1 MEGHSTKSLLRVI
14 SLALALSL
22 AVPLITPAAHAQAA
36 SPTTVYLPNVTK
48 MLGGP
53 DGWQTPFIVQNVGAA
68 PTDLTV
74 SFYSFADGSLVAQRH
89 VTGLMPGTSYADVPN
104 NDADLP
110 AGGQFSVVVQS
121 SAAPIVSVVNEHQ
134 GTGNRAEALSYV
146 GLSSG
151 ALKVSLPYVA
161 KNDNGWLTT
170 FVIQNLG
177 TAPANAKIAV
187 ATDIGDTT
195 ASVTIDRVIQ
205 PGRSAFV
212 DPRSEQ
218 LLPAGSGAATITA
231 DQPIA
236 VVANVHNDAAGT
248 PFPRA
253 YSYNGVVATG
263 SSTTYL
269 PYAAKNADGQFRS
282 TKLWVQNA
290 GAAPA
295 GIQIEL
301 RKGGKVVDTF
311 SSTNPLRP
319 GQHNFLDLGKVP
331 TSSVPD
337 GEYGVVITG
346 GQFAVLAQTTT
357 QTTATGYTGAMAP
370 ATKLYLPN
378 VTRTLGGP
386 AGWTTPIVLQSAG
399 ATIATLRWY
408 RFSDGGLVKSQ
419 SLPLVTGDSVKI
431 DPRSVDGLADGTQYS
446 VVVEATGGTIAGV
459 VFEYADG
466 GDNAMAYEAFPAL
479 TTDDPKAYDPKQ
491 YFKSLN
497 GYTYVTLDADAI
509 RAYRDDFNDLWGKQL
524 VDLDARGVM
533 QGGNPVG
540 ALVVFALSPDYS
552 HNASFR
558 QDLLASYGAVKTA
571 KTTTNLGQ
579 TVVFVGAPG
588 GPTFAIWLQGNY
600 LVLLFGR
607 DQQTMGAFIAAIV
620 AANQ

>member
-1 MEGHSTKSLLRVI
+1 MIASSDESTIAARYSGDRRAGASAGGSSLTGIGPGHCKPLASRRARTCVARLTFEPSPSRRRGGGPARARERRSSLDLALLRPCAGAEGRGTMEGHSTKSLLRVI

-22 AVPLITPAAHAQAA
+22 ALPLITPAAHAQAA

-53 DGWQTPFIVQNVGAA
+53 DGW
-68 PTDLTV
+68 
-74 SFYSFADGSLVAQRH
+74 
-89 VTGLMPGTSYADVPN
+89 
-104 NDADLP
+104 
-110 AGGQFSVVVQS
+110 
-121 SAAPIVSVVNEHQ
+121 
-134 GTGNRAEALSYV
+134 
-146 GLSSG
+146 
-151 ALKVSLPYVA
+151 
-161 KNDNGWLTT
+161 LTT

-187 ATDIGDTT
+187 ATDIGDATG
-195 ASVTIDRVIQ
+195 SVTIDRVIQ

-218 LLPAGSGAATITA
+218 ILPAGSGAATITA

-357 QTTATGYTGAMAP
+357 QTTATGYTGA
-370 ATKLYLPN
+370 
-378 VTRTLGGP
+378 
-386 AGWTTPIVLQSAG
+386 
-399 ATIATLRWY
+399 
-408 RFSDGGLVKSQ
+408 
-419 SLPLVTGDSVKI
+419 
-431 DPRSVDGLADGTQYS
+431 
-446 VVVEATGGTIAGV
+446 
-459 VFEYADG
+459 
-466 GDNAMAYEAFPAL
+466 
-479 TTDDPKAYDPKQ
+479 
-491 YFKSLN
+491 
-497 GYTYVTLDADAI
+497 
-509 RAYRDDFNDLWGKQL
+509 
-524 VDLDARGVM
+524 
-533 QGGNPVG
+533 
-540 ALVVFALSPDYS
+540 
-552 HNASFR
+552 
-558 QDLLASYGAVKTA
+558 
-571 KTTTNLGQ
+571 
-579 TVVFVGAPG
+579 
-588 GPTFAIWLQGNY
+588 
-600 LVLLFGR
+600 
-607 DQQTMGAFIAAIV
+607 
-620 AANQ
+620 